1 MQRVLLDNLLEDF
14 MGVNFGLH
22 LPTIQFLPLCCL
34 LIRIKSDPQIGTTIS
49 TPYFDDLTNILIN

>member
-22 LPTIQFLPLCCL
+22 LPTIQSTEVSTSVLFTNKDK
-34 LIRIKSDPQIGTTIS
+34 IWSSDWDHNQYTI
-49 TPYFDDLTNILIN
+49 F